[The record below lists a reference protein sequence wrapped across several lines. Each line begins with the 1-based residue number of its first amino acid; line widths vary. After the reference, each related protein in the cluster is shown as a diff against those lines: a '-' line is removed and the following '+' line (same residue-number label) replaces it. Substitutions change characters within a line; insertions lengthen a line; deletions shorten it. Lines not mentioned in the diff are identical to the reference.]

1 MEMEHG
7 KEYIASLKHWKDMY
21 NNPAYNG
28 AWKSVDRVPIRK
40 IKIEKSLLAYP
51 NEVDNQEVQYML
63 ANFDSTVWIP
73 VLVNQNFNLLDG
85 QHRLAVAKR
94 MHLKYIDVIVEDREL
109 LENPPKILKS
119 KLAALNI

>member
-1 MEMEHG
+1 MRR
-7 KEYIASLKHWKDMY
+7 KEYIKSPKHWKDMY
-21 NNPAYNG
+21 NNPTYHG

-51 NEVDNQEVQYML
+51 NEVDKQEVRYML
-63 ANFDSTVWIP
+63 ANFDNKVWIP

-94 MHLKYIDVIVEDREL
+94 MRLKYIDVIVEDREL
-109 LENPPKILKS
+109 LENPPKTLKS